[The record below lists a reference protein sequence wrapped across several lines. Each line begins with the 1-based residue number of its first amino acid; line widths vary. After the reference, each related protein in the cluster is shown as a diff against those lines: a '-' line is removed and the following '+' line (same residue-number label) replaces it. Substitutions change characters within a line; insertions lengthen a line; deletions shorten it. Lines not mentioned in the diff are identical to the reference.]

1 MPMHKS
7 VKPPIKIIHAEV
19 IHSPLSSK
27 KQEILGFLKD
37 CFLLLNRPHPVS
49 TTFCWWPTLGEPV
62 LQTSWAGVQA
72 SRTWSMEFLL
82 CGFKS
87 TMGLALRSWGRN
99 TASVL
104 PKAVTHQSSDLYSV
118 SKLFSTYFLAF
129 EMKLSQ
135 SPGITMHLPFFG
147 KTQQKQNPG
156 EGFSLSSGRRQGYKK
171 RNADIYSWAIVK
183 LNNAMALL

>member
-37 CFLLLNRPHPVS
+37 CFLLLNQPHPVS
-49 TTFCWWPTLGEPV
+49 TTFCWWPTLGQPV

-104 PKAVTHQSSDLYSV
+104 PKAVNINPQTCILSANCFQLISLPLRWNCHRVLESQCICLFLGKHNK
-118 SKLFSTYFLAF
+118 SKIQEKVLASPQADVRDTKR
-129 EMKLSQ
+129 EMQTFTAGPLS
-135 SPGITMHLPFFG
+135 
-147 KTQQKQNPG
+147 N
-156 EGFSLSSGRRQGYKK
+156 
-171 RNADIYSWAIVK
+171 
-183 LNNAMALL
+183 